1 MKKFVVILAAGKGTR
16 MKSKLYKVLHK
27 VCGKTMVEHVVDAA
41 QGVKPDKII
50 TVVGSGAGKVEKV
63 LSGKSE
69 FAFQEKQLG
78 TGDAVLTTKDILGDK
93 DGATLVITG
102 DTPLFT
108 TETFQNLFAYHAKK
122 GNAATVL
129 TAEAPD
135 PHGYGRII
143 RDEQGNVLRIVEQKD
158 GKPEELEIKE
168 INTGVFCFDN
178 KKLFEALK
186 HVDNDNAQGEYYLT
200 DVLEILRNK
209 GERVGA
215 YKMPDFSE
223 SLGVNDRIALA
234 QATKIMQK
242 RINRNHM
249 CDGVSFVDPTTAY
262 IDSDVKIGNDTVI
275 EGNVVIEG
283 NTEIGSDC
291 HITSGSR
298 IVDSKI
304 GNNVTITSST
314 LQEAEMDDDTDI
326 GPNSHLRPNAVIRK
340 GAHVG
345 NFVEIKN
352 SEIGENTKVGHL
364 TYVGDATLGKDINVG
379 CGTIFSNYDGVKK
392 FHTNV
397 GDHSFVGAGVTL
409 IAPINVA
416 DHSFIAADSTITK
429 DVGKYDMAIARGRQ
443 TNKADYWHKLPL
455 SHDKDWEQ
463 IKNSSCSL
471 ELF

>member
-1 MKKFVVILAAGKGTR
+1 MEKYVVVLAAGKGTR

-41 QGVKPDKII
+41 RGVNPAKIV
-50 TVVGSGAGKVEKV
+50 TVVGTGAGEVEKV
-63 LSGKSE
+63 LDGKSD

-78 TGDAVLTTKDILGDK
+78 TGDAVMTAKEELGDK
-93 DGATLVITG
+93 DGATLVVTG

-108 TETFQNLFAYHAKK
+108 TETFDELFKYHAEK

-129 TAEAPD
+129 TAEAPN
-135 PHGYGRII
+135 PFGYGRII
-143 RDEQGNVLRIVEQKD
+143 RDDQGNVLRIVEQKD
-158 GKPEELEIKE
+158 GKPEELKVKE

-186 HVDNDNAQGEYYLT
+186 HVDNNNAQGEYYLT
-200 DVLEILRNK
+200 DVLEILRNS

-234 QATKIMQK
+234 QATKIMQR
-242 RINRNHM
+242 RINEEHMRN
-249 CDGVSFVDPTTAY
+249 GVSFIDPDTAY
-262 IDSDVKIGNDTVI
+262 IDAGVKIGNDTVI
-275 EGNVVIEG
+275 EGNVVIKG

-291 HITSGSR
+291 YITNGSR
-298 IVDSKI
+298 VVDSKI
-304 GNNVTITSST
+304 GNHVTITSST
-314 LQEAEMDDDTDI
+314 LQEAEMDDNTDI
-326 GPNSHLRPNAVIRK
+326 GPNSHLRPKAVIRK
-340 GAHVG
+340 GAHIG
-345 NFVEIKN
+345 NFVEIKKA
-352 SEIGENTKVGHL
+352 EIGENSKVGHL

-397 GDHSFVGAGVTL
+397 GDHSFIGAGSTL

-416 DHSFIAADSTITK
+416 DHTFIAADSTITK
-429 DVGKYDMAIARGRQ
+429 DVDKYDMAIARGRQ
-443 TNKADYWHKLPL
+443 VNKPDYWHKLPL
-455 SHDKDWEQ
+455 SKDKDWE
-463 IKNSSCSL
+463 
-471 ELF
+471 

>member
-1 MKKFVVILAAGKGTR
+1 MEKYVVVLAAGKGTR

-41 QGVKPDKII
+41 QGVNPAEIVTI
-50 TVVGSGAGKVEKV
+50 VGTGAGDVEKV
-63 LSGKSE
+63 LADKSK

-78 TGDAVLTTKDILGDK
+78 TGDAVMTAREELGDK
-93 DGATLVITG
+93 DGATLVVTG

-108 TETFQNLFAYHAKK
+108 TDTFNELFKYHAEK

-129 TAEAPD
+129 TAKAPN
-135 PHGYGRII
+135 PFGYGRII
-143 RDEQGNVLRIVEQKD
+143 RDDQGNVLRIVEQKD
-158 GKPEELEIKE
+158 GKPEELKVKE

-186 HVDNDNAQGEYYLT
+186 HVNNDNAQGEYYLT
-200 DVLEILRNK
+200 DVLEILRNS

-234 QATKIMQK
+234 QATKTIQR
-242 RINRNHM
+242 RINEQHM
-249 CDGVSFVDPTTAY
+249 RDGVSFIDPDTAY
-262 IDSDVKIGNDTVI
+262 IDADVKIGNDTVI
-275 EGNVVIEG
+275 EGNVVIKG

-291 HITSGSR
+291 YITSGSR

-304 GNNVTITSST
+304 GNNVTVTSST
-314 LQEAEMDDDTDI
+314 VEEAEMDDNTDI
-326 GPNSHLRPNAVIRK
+326 GPNSHLRPKAIIRK
-340 GAHVG
+340 GAHIG
-345 NFVEIKN
+345 NFVEIKKA
-352 SEIGENTKVGHL
+352 EIGENTKVGHL
-364 TYVGDATLGKDINVG
+364 TYVGDATLGKDINIG

-397 GDHSFVGAGVTL
+397 GDHAFIGAGSTL

-416 DHSFIAADSTITK
+416 DHAFIAADTTVTK
-429 DVGKYDMAIARGRQ
+429 DVNKYDMAIGRGRQ
-443 TNKADYWHKLPL
+443 VNKPDYWHKLPL
-455 SHDKDWEQ
+455 SQDKEWD
-463 IKNSSCSL
+463 
-471 ELF
+471 

>member
-1 MKKFVVILAAGKGTR
+1 MEKYVVVLAAGKGTR

-41 QGVKPDKII
+41 QGVNPAEIVTI
-50 TVVGSGAGKVEKV
+50 VGTGAGDVEKV
-63 LSGKSE
+63 LADKSK

-78 TGDAVLTTKDILGDK
+78 TGDAVMTAREELGDK
-93 DGATLVITG
+93 DGATLVVTG

-108 TETFQNLFAYHAKK
+108 TDTFNELFKYHAEK

-129 TAEAPD
+129 TAKAPN
-135 PHGYGRII
+135 PFGYGRII
-143 RDEQGNVLRIVEQKD
+143 RDDQGNVLRIVEQKD
-158 GKPEELEIKE
+158 SKPEELKVKE

-186 HVDNDNAQGEYYLT
+186 HVNNDNAQGEYYLT
-200 DVLEILRNK
+200 DVLEILRNS

-234 QATKIMQK
+234 QATKTMQR
-242 RINRNHM
+242 RINEQHM
-249 CDGVSFVDPTTAY
+249 RDGVSFIDPDTAY
-262 IDSDVKIGNDTVI
+262 IDADVKIGNDTVI
-275 EGNVVIEG
+275 EGNVVIKG

-291 HITSGSR
+291 YITSGSR

-304 GNNVTITSST
+304 GNNVTVTSST
-314 LQEAEMDDDTDI
+314 VEEAEMDDNTDI
-326 GPNSHLRPNAVIRK
+326 GPNSHLRPKAIIRK
-340 GAHVG
+340 GAHIG
-345 NFVEIKN
+345 NFVEIKKA
-352 SEIGENTKVGHL
+352 EIGENTKVGHL
-364 TYVGDATLGKDINVG
+364 TYVGDATLGKDINIG

-397 GDHSFVGAGVTL
+397 GDHAFIGAGSTL

-416 DHSFIAADSTITK
+416 DHAFIAADTTVTK
-429 DVGKYDMAIARGRQ
+429 DVNKYDMAIGRGRQ
-443 TNKADYWHKLPL
+443 VNKPDYWHKLPL
-455 SHDKDWEQ
+455 SQDKEWD
-463 IKNSSCSL
+463 
-471 ELF
+471 

>member
-1 MKKFVVILAAGKGTR
+1 MEKYVVVLAAGKGTR

-41 QGVKPDKII
+41 RGVNPAKIV
-50 TVVGSGAGKVEKV
+50 TVVGTGAGEVEKV
-63 LSGKSE
+63 LDGKSD

-78 TGDAVLTTKDILGDK
+78 TGDAVMTAKEELGDK
-93 DGATLVITG
+93 DGATLVVTG

-108 TETFQNLFAYHAKK
+108 TETFDELFKYHAEK

-129 TAEAPD
+129 TAEAPN
-135 PHGYGRII
+135 PFGYGRII
-143 RDEQGNVLRIVEQKD
+143 RDDQGNVLRIVEQKD
-158 GKPEELEIKE
+158 GKPEELKVKE

-186 HVDNDNAQGEYYLT
+186 HVDNNNAQGEYYLT
-200 DVLEILRNK
+200 DVLEILRNS

-234 QATKIMQK
+234 QATKTMQR
-242 RINRNHM
+242 RINEEHMRN
-249 CDGVSFVDPTTAY
+249 GVSFIDPDTAY
-262 IDSDVKIGNDTVI
+262 IDAGVKIGNDTVI
-275 EGNVVIEG
+275 EGNVVIKD

-291 HITSGSR
+291 YITNGSR

-304 GNNVTITSST
+304 GNHVTITSST
-314 LQEAEMDDDTDI
+314 LQEAEMDDNTDI
-326 GPNSHLRPNAVIRK
+326 GPNSHLRPKAVIRK
-340 GAHVG
+340 GAHIG
-345 NFVEIKN
+345 NFVEIKKA
-352 SEIGENTKVGHL
+352 EIGENSKVGHL

-397 GDHSFVGAGVTL
+397 GDHSFIGAGSTL

-416 DHSFIAADSTITK
+416 DHTFIAADSTITK
-429 DVGKYDMAIARGRQ
+429 DVDKYDMAIARGRQ
-443 TNKADYWHKLPL
+443 VNKPDYWHKLPL
-455 SHDKDWEQ
+455 SKDKDWE
-463 IKNSSCSL
+463 
-471 ELF
+471 

>member
-1 MKKFVVILAAGKGTR
+1 MEKYVVVLAAGKGTR

-41 QGVKPDKII
+41 QGVNPAEIVTI
-50 TVVGSGAGKVEKV
+50 VGTGAGDVEKV
-63 LSGKSE
+63 LADKSK

-78 TGDAVLTTKDILGDK
+78 TGDAVMTAREELGDK
-93 DGATLVITG
+93 DGATLVVTG

-108 TETFQNLFAYHAKK
+108 TDTFNELFKYHAEK

-129 TAEAPD
+129 TAEAPN
-135 PHGYGRII
+135 PFGYGRII
-143 RDEQGNVLRIVEQKD
+143 RDDQGNVLRIVEQKD
-158 GKPEELEIKE
+158 GKPEELKVKE

-186 HVDNDNAQGEYYLT
+186 RVNNDNAQGEYYLT
-200 DVLEILRNK
+200 DVLEILRNS

-234 QATKIMQK
+234 QATKTMQR
-242 RINRNHM
+242 RINEQHM
-249 CDGVSFVDPTTAY
+249 RDGVSFIDPDTAY
-262 IDSDVKIGNDTVI
+262 IDADVKIGNDTVI
-275 EGNVVIEG
+275 EGNVVIKG

-291 HITSGSR
+291 YITSGSR

-304 GNNVTITSST
+304 GNNVTVTSST
-314 LQEAEMDDDTDI
+314 VEEAEMDDNTDI
-326 GPNSHLRPNAVIRK
+326 GPNSHLRPKAIIRK
-340 GAHVG
+340 GAHIG
-345 NFVEIKN
+345 NFVEIKKA
-352 SEIGENTKVGHL
+352 EIGENTKVGHL
-364 TYVGDATLGKDINVG
+364 TYVGDATLGKDINIG

-397 GDHSFVGAGVTL
+397 GDHAFIGAGSTL

-416 DHSFIAADSTITK
+416 DHAFIAADTTVTK
-429 DVGKYDMAIARGRQ
+429 DVNKYDMAIGRGRQ
-443 TNKADYWHKLPL
+443 VNKPDYWHKLPL
-455 SHDKDWEQ
+455 SQDKEWD
-463 IKNSSCSL
+463 
-471 ELF
+471 

>member
-1 MKKFVVILAAGKGTR
+1 MKKYVVVLAAGKGTR

-27 VCGKTMVEHVVDAA
+27 VCGKTMLEHVVDAA
-41 QGVKPDKII
+41 RGVDPEEII
-50 TVVGSGAGKVEKV
+50 TVVGTGAGEVEKI
-63 LSGKSE
+63 LTGKSD

-78 TGDAVLTTKDILGDK
+78 TGDAVLTAKEKLADK
-93 DGATLVITG
+93 DGATLVVTG

-108 TETFQNLFAYHAKK
+108 TNTFKNLFAYHAEKE
-122 GNAATVL
+122 NAATVL
-129 TAEAPD
+129 TAEAPN
-135 PHGYGRII
+135 PFGYGRII
-143 RDEQGNVLRIVEQKD
+143 RDDQGNVLRIVEQKD
-158 GKPEELEIKE
+158 GKPEELKVKE

-186 HVDNDNAQGEYYLT
+186 HVDNNNAQGEYYLT
-200 DVLEILRNK
+200 DVLEILRNE

-242 RINRNHM
+242 RINEAHMRN
-249 CDGVSFVDPTTAY
+249 GVSFIDPATAY

-275 EGNVVIEG
+275 EGNVVIKG

-291 HITSGSR
+291 LITNGSR

-304 GNNVTITSST
+304 GNGVTITSST
-314 LQEAEMDDDTDI
+314 LQEAEMDDNTDI
-326 GPNSHLRPNAVIRK
+326 GPNSHLRPKAVVRQ
-340 GAHVG
+340 GAHIG
-345 NFVEIKN
+345 NFVEVKKA
-352 SEIGENTKVGHL
+352 EIGENTKVGHL
-364 TYVGDATLGKDINVG
+364 TYVGDATLGKDINIG

-397 GDHSFVGAGVTL
+397 GDHSFIGAGSTL

-416 DHSFIAADSTITK
+416 DHAFIAADTTVTK
-429 DVGKYDMAIARGRQ
+429 DVDKYDMAIGRGRQ
-443 TNKADYWHKLPL
+443 VNKPDYWHKLPL
-455 SHDKDWEQ
+455 SKGKDWE
-463 IKNSSCSL
+463 
-471 ELF
+471 

>member
-1 MKKFVVILAAGKGTR
+1 MEKYVVVLAAGKGTR

-41 QGVKPDKII
+41 QGVSPAEIVTI
-50 TVVGSGAGKVEKV
+50 VGTGAGDVEKV
-63 LSGKSE
+63 LADKSK

-78 TGDAVLTTKDILGDK
+78 TGDAVMTAREELGDN
-93 DGATLVITG
+93 DGATLVVTG

-108 TETFQNLFAYHAKK
+108 TDTFNELFKYHAEK

-129 TAEAPD
+129 TAEAPN
-135 PHGYGRII
+135 PFGYGRII
-143 RDEQGNVLRIVEQKD
+143 RDDQGNVLRIVEQKD
-158 GKPEELEIKE
+158 GKPEELKVKE

-186 HVDNDNAQGEYYLT
+186 HVNNDNAQGEYYLT
-200 DVLEILRNK
+200 DVLEILRNS

-234 QATKIMQK
+234 QATKTMQR
-242 RINRNHM
+242 RINEQHM
-249 CDGVSFVDPTTAY
+249 RDGVSFIDPDTAY
-262 IDSDVKIGNDTVI
+262 IDADVKIGNDTVI
-275 EGNVVIEG
+275 EGNVVIKG

-291 HITSGSR
+291 YITSGSR

-304 GNNVTITSST
+304 GNNVTVTSST
-314 LQEAEMDDDTDI
+314 VEEAEMDDNTDI
-326 GPNSHLRPNAVIRK
+326 GPNSHLRPKAIIRK
-340 GAHVG
+340 GAHIG
-345 NFVEIKN
+345 NFVEIKKA
-352 SEIGENTKVGHL
+352 EIGENTKVGHL
-364 TYVGDATLGKDINVG
+364 TYVGDATLGKDINIG

-397 GDHSFVGAGVTL
+397 GDHAFIGAGSTL

-416 DHSFIAADSTITK
+416 DHAFIAADTTVTK
-429 DVGKYDMAIARGRQ
+429 DVNKYDMAIGRGRQ
-443 TNKADYWHKLPL
+443 VNKPDYWHKLPL
-455 SHDKDWEQ
+455 SQDKEWD
-463 IKNSSCSL
+463 
-471 ELF
+471 

>member
-1 MKKFVVILAAGKGTR
+1 MEKYVVVLAAGKGTR

-41 QGVKPDKII
+41 RGVNPAKIV
-50 TVVGSGAGKVEKV
+50 TVVGTGAGEVEKV
-63 LSGKSE
+63 LDGKSD

-78 TGDAVLTTKDILGDK
+78 TGDAVMTAKEELGDK
-93 DGATLVITG
+93 DGATLVVTG

-108 TETFQNLFAYHAKK
+108 TETFDELFKYHAEK

-129 TAEAPD
+129 TAEAPN
-135 PHGYGRII
+135 PFGYGRII
-143 RDEQGNVLRIVEQKD
+143 RDDQGNVLRIVEQKD
-158 GKPEELEIKE
+158 GKPEELKVKE

-186 HVDNDNAQGEYYLT
+186 HVDNNNAQGEYYLT
-200 DVLEILRNK
+200 DVLEILRNS

-234 QATKIMQK
+234 QATKTMQR
-242 RINRNHM
+242 RINEEHMRN
-249 CDGVSFVDPTTAY
+249 GVSFIDPDTAY
-262 IDSDVKIGNDTVI
+262 IDAGVKIGSDTVI
-275 EGNVVIEG
+275 EGNVVIKG

-291 HITSGSR
+291 YITNGSR

-304 GNNVTITSST
+304 GNHVTITSST
-314 LQEAEMDDDTDI
+314 LQEAEMDDNTDI
-326 GPNSHLRPNAVIRK
+326 GPNSHLRPKAVIRK
-340 GAHVG
+340 GAHIG
-345 NFVEIKN
+345 NFVEIKKA
-352 SEIGENTKVGHL
+352 EIGENSKVGHL

-397 GDHSFVGAGVTL
+397 GDHSFIGAGSTL

-416 DHSFIAADSTITK
+416 DHTFIAADSTITK
-429 DVGKYDMAIARGRQ
+429 DVDKYDMAIARGRQ
-443 TNKADYWHKLPL
+443 VNKPDYWHKLPL
-455 SHDKDWEQ
+455 SKDKDWE
-463 IKNSSCSL
+463 
-471 ELF
+471 

>member
-1 MKKFVVILAAGKGTR
+1 

-41 QGVKPDKII
+41 QGVNPAEIVTI
-50 TVVGSGAGKVEKV
+50 VGTGAGDVEKV
-63 LSGKSE
+63 LADKSK

-78 TGDAVLTTKDILGDK
+78 TGDAVMTAREELGDN
-93 DGATLVITG
+93 DGATLVVTG

-108 TETFQNLFAYHAKK
+108 TDTFNELFKYHAEK

-129 TAEAPD
+129 TAEAPN
-135 PHGYGRII
+135 PFGYGRII
-143 RDEQGNVLRIVEQKD
+143 RDDQGNVLRIVEQKD
-158 GKPEELEIKE
+158 GKPEELKVKE

-186 HVDNDNAQGEYYLT
+186 HVNNDNAQGEYYLT
-200 DVLEILRNK
+200 DVLEILRNS

-234 QATKIMQK
+234 QATKTMQR
-242 RINRNHM
+242 RINEQHM
-249 CDGVSFVDPTTAY
+249 RDGVSFIDPDTAY
-262 IDSDVKIGNDTVI
+262 IDADVKIGNDTVI
-275 EGNVVIEG
+275 EGNVVIKG

-291 HITSGSR
+291 YITSGSR

-304 GNNVTITSST
+304 GNNVTVTSST
-314 LQEAEMDDDTDI
+314 VEEAEMDDNTDI
-326 GPNSHLRPNAVIRK
+326 GPNSHLRPKAIIRK
-340 GAHVG
+340 GAHIG
-345 NFVEIKN
+345 NFVEIKKA
-352 SEIGENTKVGHL
+352 EIGENTKVGHL
-364 TYVGDATLGKDINVG
+364 TYVGDATLGKDINIG

-397 GDHSFVGAGVTL
+397 GDHAFIGAGSTL

-416 DHSFIAADSTITK
+416 DHAFIAADTTVTK
-429 DVGKYDMAIARGRQ
+429 DVNKYDMAIGRGRQ
-443 TNKADYWHKLPL
+443 VNKPDYWHKLPL
-455 SHDKDWEQ
+455 SQDKEWD
-463 IKNSSCSL
+463 
-471 ELF
+471 

>member
-1 MKKFVVILAAGKGTR
+1 MEKYVVVLAAGKGTR

-41 QGVKPDKII
+41 QGVNPAEIVTI
-50 TVVGSGAGKVEKV
+50 VGTGAGDVEKV
-63 LSGKSE
+63 LADKSK

-78 TGDAVLTTKDILGDK
+78 TGDAVMTAREELGDK
-93 DGATLVITG
+93 DGATLVVTG

-108 TETFQNLFAYHAKK
+108 TDTFDELFKYHAEK

-129 TAEAPD
+129 TAEAPN
-135 PHGYGRII
+135 PFGYGRII
-143 RDEQGNVLRIVEQKD
+143 RDDQGNVLRIVEQKD
-158 GKPEELEIKE
+158 GKPEELKVKE

-186 HVDNDNAQGEYYLT
+186 QVNNDNAQGEYYLT
-200 DVLEILRNK
+200 DVLEILRNS

-234 QATKIMQK
+234 QATKTMQR
-242 RINRNHM
+242 RINEQHM
-249 CDGVSFVDPTTAY
+249 RDGVSFIDPDTAY
-262 IDSDVKIGNDTVI
+262 IDADVKIGNDTVI
-275 EGNVVIEG
+275 EGNVVIKG

-291 HITSGSR
+291 YITSGSR

-304 GNNVTITSST
+304 GNNVTVTSST
-314 LQEAEMDDDTDI
+314 VEEAEMDDNTDI
-326 GPNSHLRPNAVIRK
+326 GPNSHLRPKAIIRK
-340 GAHVG
+340 GAHIG
-345 NFVEIKN
+345 NFVEIKKA
-352 SEIGENTKVGHL
+352 EIGENTKVGHL
-364 TYVGDATLGKDINVG
+364 TYVGDATLGKDINIG

-397 GDHSFVGAGVTL
+397 GDHAFIGAGSTL

-416 DHSFIAADSTITK
+416 DHAFIAADTTVTK
-429 DVGKYDMAIARGRQ
+429 DVNKYDMAIGRGRQ
-443 TNKADYWHKLPL
+443 VNKPDYWHKLPL
-455 SHDKDWEQ
+455 SQDKEWD
-463 IKNSSCSL
+463 
-471 ELF
+471 

>member
-1 MKKFVVILAAGKGTR
+1 MEKYVVVLAAGKGTR

-41 QGVKPDKII
+41 RGVNPAKIV
-50 TVVGSGAGKVEKV
+50 TVVGTGAGEVEKV
-63 LSGKSE
+63 LDGKSD

-78 TGDAVLTTKDILGDK
+78 TSDAVMTAKEELGDK
-93 DGATLVITG
+93 DGATLVVTG

-108 TETFQNLFAYHAKK
+108 TETFDELFKYHAEK

-129 TAEAPD
+129 TAEAPN
-135 PHGYGRII
+135 PFGYGRII
-143 RDEQGNVLRIVEQKD
+143 RDDQGNVLRIVEQKD
-158 GKPEELEIKE
+158 GKPEELKVKE

-186 HVDNDNAQGEYYLT
+186 HVDNNNAQGEYYLT
-200 DVLEILRNK
+200 DVLEILRNS

-234 QATKIMQK
+234 QATKTMQR
-242 RINRNHM
+242 RINEEHMRN
-249 CDGVSFVDPTTAY
+249 GVSFIDPDTAY
-262 IDSDVKIGNDTVI
+262 IDAGVKIGNDTVI
-275 EGNVVIEG
+275 EGNVVIKG

-291 HITSGSR
+291 YITNGSR

-304 GNNVTITSST
+304 GNHVTITSST
-314 LQEAEMDDDTDI
+314 LQEAEMDDNTDI
-326 GPNSHLRPNAVIRK
+326 GPNSHLRPKAVIRK
-340 GAHVG
+340 GAHIG
-345 NFVEIKN
+345 NFVEIKKA
-352 SEIGENTKVGHL
+352 EIGENSKVGHL

-397 GDHSFVGAGVTL
+397 GDHSFIGAGSTL

-416 DHSFIAADSTITK
+416 DHTFIAADSTITK
-429 DVGKYDMAIARGRQ
+429 DVDKYDMAIARGRQ
-443 TNKADYWHKLPL
+443 VNKPDYWHKLPL
-455 SHDKDWEQ
+455 SKDKDWE
-463 IKNSSCSL
+463 
-471 ELF
+471 

>member
-1 MKKFVVILAAGKGTR
+1 MEKYVVVLAAGKGTR

-41 QGVKPDKII
+41 RGVNPAKIV
-50 TVVGSGAGKVEKV
+50 TVVGTGAGEVEKV
-63 LSGKSE
+63 LDGKSD

-78 TGDAVLTTKDILGDK
+78 TGDAVMTAKEELGDK
-93 DGATLVITG
+93 DGATLVVTG

-108 TETFQNLFAYHAKK
+108 TETFDELFKYHAEK

-129 TAEAPD
+129 TAEAPN
-135 PHGYGRII
+135 PFGYGRII
-143 RDEQGNVLRIVEQKD
+143 RDDQGNVLRIVEQKD
-158 GKPEELEIKE
+158 GKPEELKVKE

-186 HVDNDNAQGEYYLT
+186 HVDNNNAQGEYYLT
-200 DVLEILRNK
+200 DVLEILRNS
-209 GERVGA
+209 GERVSA

-234 QATKIMQK
+234 QATKTMQR
-242 RINRNHM
+242 RINEEHMRN
-249 CDGVSFVDPTTAY
+249 GVSLIDPDTAY
-262 IDSDVKIGNDTVI
+262 IDAGVKIGNDTVI
-275 EGNVVIEG
+275 EGNVVIKG

-291 HITSGSR
+291 YITNGSR

-304 GNNVTITSST
+304 GNHVTITSST
-314 LQEAEMDDDTDI
+314 LQEAEMDDNTDI
-326 GPNSHLRPNAVIRK
+326 GPNSHLRPKAVIRK
-340 GAHVG
+340 GAHIG
-345 NFVEIKN
+345 NFVEIKKA
-352 SEIGENTKVGHL
+352 EIGENSKVGHL

-397 GDHSFVGAGVTL
+397 GDHSFIGAGSTL

-416 DHSFIAADSTITK
+416 DHTFVAADSTITK
-429 DVGKYDMAIARGRQ
+429 DVDKYDMAIARGRQ
-443 TNKADYWHKLPL
+443 VNKPDYWHKLPL
-455 SHDKDWEQ
+455 SKDKDWE
-463 IKNSSCSL
+463 
-471 ELF
+471 

>member
-1 MKKFVVILAAGKGTR
+1 MEKYVVVLAAGKGTR

-41 QGVKPDKII
+41 QGVNPAEIVTI
-50 TVVGSGAGKVEKV
+50 VGTGAGDVEKV
-63 LSGKSE
+63 LADKSK

-78 TGDAVLTTKDILGDK
+78 TGDAVMTAREELGDK
-93 DGATLVITG
+93 DGATLVVTG

-108 TETFQNLFAYHAKK
+108 TDTFNELFKYHAEK

-129 TAEAPD
+129 TAKAPN
-135 PHGYGRII
+135 PFGYGRII
-143 RDEQGNVLRIVEQKD
+143 RDDQGNVLRIVEQKD
-158 GKPEELEIKE
+158 GKPEELKVKE

-186 HVDNDNAQGEYYLT
+186 HVNNDNAQGEYYLT
-200 DVLEILRNK
+200 DVLEILRNS

-234 QATKIMQK
+234 QATKTMQR
-242 RINRNHM
+242 RINEQHM
-249 CDGVSFVDPTTAY
+249 RDGVSFIDPDTAY
-262 IDSDVKIGNDTVI
+262 IDADVKIGNDTVI
-275 EGNVVIEG
+275 EGNVVIKG

-291 HITSGSR
+291 YITSGSR

-304 GNNVTITSST
+304 GNNVTVTSST
-314 LQEAEMDDDTDI
+314 VEEAEMDDNTDI
-326 GPNSHLRPNAVIRK
+326 GPNSHLRPKAVIRK
-340 GAHVG
+340 GAHIG
-345 NFVEIKN
+345 NFVEIKKA
-352 SEIGENTKVGHL
+352 EIGENTKVGHL
-364 TYVGDATLGKDINVG
+364 TYVGDATLGKDINIG

-397 GDHSFVGAGVTL
+397 GDHAFIGAGSTL

-416 DHSFIAADSTITK
+416 DHAFIAADTTVTK
-429 DVGKYDMAIARGRQ
+429 DVNKYDMAIGRGRQ
-443 TNKADYWHKLPL
+443 VNKPDYWHKLPL
-455 SHDKDWEQ
+455 SQDKEWD
-463 IKNSSCSL
+463 
-471 ELF
+471 

>member
-1 MKKFVVILAAGKGTR
+1 MEKYVVVLAAGKGTR

-41 QGVKPDKII
+41 RGVNPAKIV
-50 TVVGSGAGKVEKV
+50 TVVGTGAGEVEKV
-63 LSGKSE
+63 LDGKSD

-78 TGDAVLTTKDILGDK
+78 TGDAVMTAKEELGDK
-93 DGATLVITG
+93 DGATLVVTG

-108 TETFQNLFAYHAKK
+108 TETFDELFKYHAEK

-129 TAEAPD
+129 TAEAPN
-135 PHGYGRII
+135 PFGYGRII
-143 RDEQGNVLRIVEQKD
+143 RDDQGNVLRIVEQKD
-158 GKPEELEIKE
+158 GKPEELKVKE

-186 HVDNDNAQGEYYLT
+186 HVDNNNAQGEYYLT
-200 DVLEILRNK
+200 DVLEILRNS

-234 QATKIMQK
+234 QATKTMQR
-242 RINRNHM
+242 RINEEHMRN
-249 CDGVSFVDPTTAY
+249 GVSFIDPDTAY
-262 IDSDVKIGNDTVI
+262 IDAGVKIGNDTVI
-275 EGNVVIEG
+275 EGNVVIKG

-291 HITSGSR
+291 YITNGSR

-304 GNNVTITSST
+304 GNHVTITSST
-314 LQEAEMDDDTDI
+314 LQEAEMDDNTDI
-326 GPNSHLRPNAVIRK
+326 GPNSHLRPKAVIRK
-340 GAHVG
+340 GAHIG
-345 NFVEIKN
+345 NFVEIKKA
-352 SEIGENTKVGHL
+352 EIGKNSKVGHL

-397 GDHSFVGAGVTL
+397 GDHSFIGAGSTL

-416 DHSFIAADSTITK
+416 DHTFIAADSTITK
-429 DVGKYDMAIARGRQ
+429 DVDKYDMAIARGRQ
-443 TNKADYWHKLPL
+443 VNKPDYWHKLPL
-455 SHDKDWEQ
+455 SKDKDWE
-463 IKNSSCSL
+463 
-471 ELF
+471 

>member
-1 MKKFVVILAAGKGTR
+1 MEKYVVVLAAGKGTR

-41 QGVKPDKII
+41 QGVNPAEIVTI
-50 TVVGSGAGKVEKV
+50 VGTGAGDVEKV
-63 LSGKSE
+63 LADKSK

-78 TGDAVLTTKDILGDK
+78 TGDAVMTAREELGDK
-93 DGATLVITG
+93 DGATLVVTG

-108 TETFQNLFAYHAKK
+108 TNTFNELFKYHAEK

-129 TAEAPD
+129 TAEAPN
-135 PHGYGRII
+135 PFGYGRII
-143 RDEQGNVLRIVEQKD
+143 RDDQGNVLRIVEQKD
-158 GKPEELEIKE
+158 GKPEELKVKE

-186 HVDNDNAQGEYYLT
+186 HVNNDNAQGEYYLT
-200 DVLEILRNK
+200 DVLEILRNS

-234 QATKIMQK
+234 QATKTMQR
-242 RINRNHM
+242 RINEQHM
-249 CDGVSFVDPTTAY
+249 RDGVSFIDPDTAY
-262 IDSDVKIGNDTVI
+262 IDADVKIGNDTVI
-275 EGNVVIEG
+275 EGNVVIKG

-291 HITSGSR
+291 YITSGSR

-304 GNNVTITSST
+304 GNNVTVTSST
-314 LQEAEMDDDTDI
+314 VEEAEMDDNTDI
-326 GPNSHLRPNAVIRK
+326 GPNSHLRPKAIIRK
-340 GAHVG
+340 GAHIG
-345 NFVEIKN
+345 NFVEIKKA
-352 SEIGENTKVGHL
+352 EIGENTKVGHL
-364 TYVGDATLGKDINVG
+364 TYVGDATLGKDINIG

-397 GDHSFVGAGVTL
+397 GDHAFIGAGSTL

-416 DHSFIAADSTITK
+416 DHAFIAADTTVTK
-429 DVGKYDMAIARGRQ
+429 DVNKYDMAIGRGRQ
-443 TNKADYWHKLPL
+443 VNKPDYWHKLPL
-455 SHDKDWEQ
+455 SQDKEWD
-463 IKNSSCSL
+463 
-471 ELF
+471 

>member
-1 MKKFVVILAAGKGTR
+1 MEKYVVVLAAGKGTR

-41 QGVKPDKII
+41 QGVNPAEIVII
-50 TVVGSGAGKVEKV
+50 VGTGAGDVEKV
-63 LSGKSE
+63 LADKSK

-78 TGDAVLTTKDILGDK
+78 TGDAVMTAREELGDK
-93 DGATLVITG
+93 DGATLVVTG

-108 TETFQNLFAYHAKK
+108 TDTFNELFKYHAEK

-129 TAEAPD
+129 TAKAPN
-135 PHGYGRII
+135 PFGYGRII
-143 RDEQGNVLRIVEQKD
+143 RDDQGNVLRIVEQKD
-158 GKPEELEIKE
+158 GKPEELKVKE

-186 HVDNDNAQGEYYLT
+186 HVNNDNAQGEYYLT
-200 DVLEILRNK
+200 DVLEILRNS

-234 QATKIMQK
+234 QATKTMQR
-242 RINRNHM
+242 RINEQHM
-249 CDGVSFVDPTTAY
+249 RDGVSFIDPDTAY
-262 IDSDVKIGNDTVI
+262 IDADVKIGNDTVI
-275 EGNVVIEG
+275 EGNVVIKG

-291 HITSGSR
+291 YITSGSR

-304 GNNVTITSST
+304 GNNVTVTSST
-314 LQEAEMDDDTDI
+314 VEEAEMDDNTDI
-326 GPNSHLRPNAVIRK
+326 GPNSHLRPKAIIRK
-340 GAHVG
+340 GAHIG
-345 NFVEIKN
+345 NFVEIKKA
-352 SEIGENTKVGHL
+352 EIGENTKVGHL
-364 TYVGDATLGKDINVG
+364 TYVGDATLGKDINIG

-397 GDHSFVGAGVTL
+397 GDHAFIGAGSTL

-416 DHSFIAADSTITK
+416 DHAFIAADTTVTK
-429 DVGKYDMAIARGRQ
+429 DVNKYDMAIGRGRQ
-443 TNKADYWHKLPL
+443 VNKPDYWHKLPL
-455 SHDKDWEQ
+455 SQDKEWD
-463 IKNSSCSL
+463 
-471 ELF
+471 